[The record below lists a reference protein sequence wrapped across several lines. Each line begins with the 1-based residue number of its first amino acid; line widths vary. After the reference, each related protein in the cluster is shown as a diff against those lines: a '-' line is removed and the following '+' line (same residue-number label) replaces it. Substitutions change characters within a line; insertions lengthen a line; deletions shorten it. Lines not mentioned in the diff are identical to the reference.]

1 MAILVDR
8 LEHSESRLLLLLLLL
23 QQSITLNRFE
33 LVDNFTAV
41 LVRLLFA
48 QIEAIHRSVRHL

>member
-41 LVRLLFA
+41 LVRLLLA
-48 QIEAIHRSVRHL
+48 LIEAIHRSVRHL